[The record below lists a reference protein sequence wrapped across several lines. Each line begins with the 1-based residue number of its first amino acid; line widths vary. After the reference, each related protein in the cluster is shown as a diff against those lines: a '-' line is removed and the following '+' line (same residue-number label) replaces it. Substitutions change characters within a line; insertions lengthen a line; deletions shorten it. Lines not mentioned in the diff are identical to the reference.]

1 MKKHRAAAAVL
12 ATFLLLSIFT
22 VVNSSSYYA
31 DALPQK
37 LQFPKSQQADLMV
50 INSGKAHS
58 RENFNLTE
66 GYTIQPVLWNLTLP
80 SAITFDDSGRNMFLA
95 EAGYAYGEIHPQP
108 RIIKVDT
115 QNGNVSVLVD
125 RLLNGPITDVVFH
138 NGTLYVS
145 HRGIIS
151 TVDPNTGLI
160 KNIITDLPS
169 VGDHHNNQIAFGPD
183 GRLYFGQGTATNSGV
198 VGQDNFYAFPWLAL
212 APTFHD
218 VPGNNVTLAGQNFVT
233 ANPLKS
239 PQPPNGNATT
249 GAFVPFGNAT
259 EKGQMIKGGVKC
271 SGCIISAKPDGSDLR
286 LVAWGLRNPYGLAF
300 DNQGRLMVSMNGA
313 DERGSRPI
321 KDDNDK
327 AFLIDISNS
336 SNLGKF
342 YGWPDF
348 FGGKELK
355 PVTDPMFKSPRGKQP
370 LQFLMQNHPP
380 VEKPLADIG
389 HAVGSTQVAISN
401 NTAFGLQGMAFIG
414 QFGTTYPSSHTH
426 FEKDMIGER
435 VIMLDPLKGNVTEFI
450 STKAPDPSF
459 RPVGL
464 VFNKND
470 NALYIASIGKFEVR
484 NTLPNGTPLPM
495 YVPWGYAHTGSIWK
509 VTSTNATATS
519 TANATETTTTTE
531 SAAVQ
536 NQSVTTPTPAPTPTP
551 ITAPPT
557 ATITNQGEE
566 NERGEGGGEEEDDE
580 GD

>member
-1 MKKHRAAAAVL
+1 MVQL
-12 ATFLLLSIFT
+12 QMLYSIMG
-22 VVNSSSYYA
+22 S
-31 DALPQK
+31 
-37 LQFPKSQQADLMV
+37 M
-50 INSGKAHS
+50 
-58 RENFNLTE
+58 
-66 GYTIQPVLWNLTLP
+66 
-80 SAITFDDSGRNMFLA
+80 
-95 EAGYAYGEIHPQP
+95 
-108 RIIKVDT
+108 
-115 QNGNVSVLVD
+115 
-125 RLLNGPITDVVFH
+125 
-138 NGTLYVS
+138 
-145 HRGIIS
+145 
-151 TVDPNTGLI
+151 
-160 KNIITDLPS
+160 
-169 VGDHHNNQIAFGPD
+169 GDHHNNQIAFGPD
-183 GRLYFGQGTATNSGV
+183 GRLYFGQGTATNSGI

-218 VPGNNVTLAGQNFVT
+218 FPGKNITLTGQNFVT

-259 EKGQMIKGGVKC
+259 EKGQVIKGGIKC

-300 DNQGRLMVSMNGA
+300 DNQGHLVVSMNGA

-380 VEKPLADIG
+380 VEK
-389 HAVGSTQVAISN
+389 
-401 NTAFGLQGMAFIG
+401 
-414 QFGTTYPSSHTH
+414 
-426 FEKDMIGER
+426 DMIGER

-450 STKAPDPSF
+450 STKVPDPSF

-464 VFNKND
+464 TFNKND
-470 NALYIASIGKFEVR
+470 NALYIVSIGKFEVR
-484 NTLPNGTPLPM
+484 DSLPNGTPLPL

-509 VTSTNATATS
+509 ITSSTTNANATAIS

-531 SAAVQ
+531 GATVQ
-536 NQSVTTPTPAPTPTP
+536 NQSVATPTPAPSQ
-551 ITAPPT
+551 T
-557 ATITNQGEE
+557 ATTSPLLLQ
-566 NERGEGGGEEEDDE
+566 
-580 GD
+580 

>member
-1 MKKHRAAAAVL
+1 MKYRPIDKSKTAVL
-12 ATFLLLSIFT
+12 ALFIFLILSIFT
-22 VVNSSSYYA
+22 VANSSYNA

-37 LQFPKSQQADLMV
+37 LQFPQSQQLDLAA
-50 INSGKAHS
+50 INSGKPPS
-58 RENFNLTE
+58 TTNFNITVP

-80 SAITFDDSGRNMFLA
+80 SAVTFDDNGRNMFLA

-108 RIIKVDT
+108 RILKVDL

-125 RLLNGPITDVVFH
+125 RLLNGPITDVAFH
-138 NGTLYVS
+138 DGKLYVS
-145 HRGIIS
+145 HRGVIS

-183 GRLYFGQGTATNSGV
+183 GRLYFGQGTATNSGI

-212 APTFHD
+212 APTFYD
-218 VPGNNVTLAGQNFVT
+218 IPGKNITLTGQNFVT

-239 PQPPNGNATT
+239 PQTPNGNATT

-259 EKGQMIKGGVKC
+259 EKGQVIKGAIKC

-300 DNQGRLMVSMNGA
+300 DNQGRLVVSMNGA

-336 SNLGKF
+336 SNFGKF

-355 PVTDPMFKSPRGKQP
+355 PVTDPIFKSPRGKQP
-370 LQFLMQNHPP
+370 LQFLIQAHPP

-389 HAVGSTQVAISN
+389 HTVGSTQIAISN
-401 NTAFGLQGMAFIG
+401 STAFGLQDMAFIG

-426 FEKDMIGER
+426 FEEDMIGER
-435 VIMLDPLKGNVTEFI
+435 VVMLNPQTGNVTEFI
-450 STKAPDPSF
+450 STKVPDPSF
-459 RPVGL
+459 RPAGIT
-464 VFNKND
+464 FNNNED
-470 NALYIASIGKFEVR
+470 ALYIASIGKFEVR

-509 VTSTNATATS
+509 VTPTNTTTISTPNT
-519 TANATETTTTTE
+519 TETTTTE
-531 SAAVQ
+531 SALVQ
-536 NQSVTTPTPAPTPTP
+536 NQSITTPTTS
-551 ITAPPT
+551 PPT
-557 ATITNQGEE
+557 ATITDQ
-566 NERGEGGGEEEDDE
+566 GGEQENKST
-580 GD
+580 G

>member
-1 MKKHRAAAAVL
+1 L
-12 ATFLLLSIFT
+12 TLTLLTLSIFT
-22 VVNSSSYYA
+22 IAGSSGLDDNKA
-31 DALPQK
+31 DALPSK
-37 LQFPKSQQADLMV
+37 LQFPKSQQFDLMA
-50 INSGKAHS
+50 INSGKPPATS
-58 RENFNLTE
+58 NFNITLD

-80 SAITFDDSGRNMFLA
+80 SSITSDDKGNLYVA
-95 EAGYAYGEIHPQP
+95 EAGYAYGELKPQP
-108 RIIKVDT
+108 RIIKVQ
-115 QNGNVSVLVD
+115 QNGNTSILVD
-125 RLLNGPITDVVFH
+125 RLLNGPITDIVFH

-169 VGDHHNNQIAFGPD
+169 IGDHHNNQIAFGPD

-198 VGQDNFYAFPWLAL
+198 VGQDNFYGFPWLAL

-218 VPGNNVTLAGQNFVT
+218 VPGKNVTLTGQNFVT
-233 ANPLKS
+233 ANPLKF

-259 EKGQMIKGGVKC
+259 EEAQVIKGGVKC
-271 SGCIISAKPDGSDLR
+271 SGCIISAEPDGSDLR

-300 DNQGRLMVSMNGA
+300 DNQGNLIISNNGA

-336 SNLGKF
+336 SNIGKF

-355 PVTDPMFKSPRGKQP
+355 PVTDPTFKSPRGKQP
-370 LQFLMQNHPP
+370 LQFLMQDHPP

-389 HAVGSTQVAISN
+389 HAVGSTQAAVSN
-401 NTAFGLQGMAFIG
+401 SSIFGLQGMAFIG

-426 FEKDMIGER
+426 FEKSMIGER
-435 VIMLDPLKGNVTEFI
+435 VIMLNPQTGNVTEFI
-450 STKAPDPSF
+450 STKTPDPSF
-459 RPVGL
+459 RPIGL
-464 VFNKND
+464 AFNKND

-495 YVPWGYAHTGSIWK
+495 YVPWGYAHTGSVWK
-509 VTSTNATATS
+509 VTSSTTNTTAT
-519 TANATETTTTTE
+519 TTGNTTETAATTE
-531 SAAVQ
+531 NAALQ
-536 NQSVTTPTPAPTPTP
+536 NQSVTNPTPTP
-551 ITAPPT
+551 TPTLTTSPPT
-557 ATITNQGEE
+557 AITPDQGEE
-566 NERGEGGGEEEDDE
+566 ENEGQAEEDEEDNEGG
-580 GD
+580 